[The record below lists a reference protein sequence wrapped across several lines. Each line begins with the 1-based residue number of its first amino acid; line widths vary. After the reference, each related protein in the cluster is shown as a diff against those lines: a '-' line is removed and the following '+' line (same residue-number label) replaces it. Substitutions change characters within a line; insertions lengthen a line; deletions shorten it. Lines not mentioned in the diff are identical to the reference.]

1 MKTAINLSVLEQAI
15 KPKSAVNTDI
25 LEKALR
31 PEEKG
36 RQGSEV
42 AEDPFHIALMSRFD
56 SHDDRLAEHD
66 RKLDDAL
73 EKLDVALNMLSELQ
87 QMEIEDEDEE
97 ETESDDMPKALDL
110 KAEIE
115 KLGSVD
121 EVEKDA
127 NNLPDDLAELLKGM
141 ETDAP
146 EAPAA
151 TDEDD
156 DEKDED
162 DLKKALDLIGD
173 QPEIHCAEGSDL
185 HDLLKASGGHKYL
198 RKYKTSSGKWAYVY
212 AKQNDKGQDSYSAAS
227 FKLDKMSA
235 GDKFNMGGGNFVKID
250 KIDGNMVSFT
260 GADGKQKTMSA
271 KAFGANLL
279 AGHKKALTNAA
290 KAGVKKREQALA
302 KAKEKNKPELVKKA
316 QAELK
321 SFQDKH
327 KKLLTEKKE
336 GKSLKEAFKQKQAGK
351 GRGR

>member
-1 MKTAINLSVLEQAI
+1 MKTAINFSVLEQAI
-15 KPKSAVNTDI
+15 KPKSAVDTDI

-36 RQGSEV
+36 RESNEV

-141 ETDAP
+141 EGDAP

-151 TDEDD
+151 FDDEDEED
-156 DEKDED
+156 D

-173 QPEIHCAEGSDL
+173 QPEIHCVEGTEL
-185 HDLLKASGGHKYL
+185 HDLMKASSGHKYL
-198 RKYKTSSGKWAYVY
+198 RRYKTSSGRWAYVY
-212 AKQNDKGQDSYSAAS
+212 AKQSKDGQDSYSAAS

-290 KAGVKKREQALA
+290 KAGVKKREQVLA